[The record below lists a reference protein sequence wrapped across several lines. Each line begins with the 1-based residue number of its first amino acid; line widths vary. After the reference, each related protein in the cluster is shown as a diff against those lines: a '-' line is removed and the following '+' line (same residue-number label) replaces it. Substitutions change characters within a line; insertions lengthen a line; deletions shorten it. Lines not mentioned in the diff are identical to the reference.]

1 MASCHDMRK
10 GEVYVCEDCGLE
22 LQVVGE
28 CRDVGTPAD
37 ECGCHTTAG
46 PCTFSCCG
54 KELVKKR
61 S

>member
-22 LQVVGE
+22 LQVVKE
-28 CRDVGTPAD
+28 CRDAGTPAD